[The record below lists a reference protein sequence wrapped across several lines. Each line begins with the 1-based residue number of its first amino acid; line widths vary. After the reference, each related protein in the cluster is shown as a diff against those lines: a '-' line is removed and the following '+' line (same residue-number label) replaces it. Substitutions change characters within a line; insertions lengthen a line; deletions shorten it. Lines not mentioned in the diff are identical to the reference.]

1 MSDAPAEAA
10 PKKKGGKGK
19 KLILFIALPLLLI
32 GGGAGAGIYAS
43 GGLGKKDPHAEEEA
57 NRPKLMLKGEG
68 EHGTPDTGPVPK
80 VIDPGKYQATY
91 YPMETPFTSNL
102 RDTDGFVQL
111 GLGVSTFYEEK
122 VIENVKRA
130 DMPVR
135 SAVLEVLADSS
146 ANALN
151 TPDGKEQLRVR
162 LRDAI
167 NKVLKEDEGFGGI
180 ASVYFTSF
188 IIQ

>member
-1 MSDAPAEAA
+1 
-10 PKKKGGKGK
+10 
-19 KLILFIALPLLLI
+19 
-32 GGGAGAGIYAS
+32 
-43 GGLGKKDPHAEEEA
+43 
-57 NRPKLMLKGEG
+57 
-68 EHGTPDTGPVPK
+68 
-80 VIDPGKYQATY
+80 
-91 YPMETPFTSNL
+91 
-102 RDTDGFVQL
+102 
-111 GLGVSTFYEEK
+111 
-122 VIENVKRA
+122 VKRA

-146 ANALN
+146 ANALA
-151 TPDGKEQLRVR
+151 TPDGKEQLRNR